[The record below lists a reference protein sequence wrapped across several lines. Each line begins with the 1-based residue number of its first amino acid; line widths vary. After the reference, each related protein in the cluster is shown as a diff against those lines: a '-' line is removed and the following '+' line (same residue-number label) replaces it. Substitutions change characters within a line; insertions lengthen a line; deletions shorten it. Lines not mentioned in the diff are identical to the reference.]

1 MYTFC
6 VFTPACIA
14 SAQWQSM
21 LYIGISKNT
30 YWGPGRYSLSYCLPC
45 NLVHCSKMK
54 ELRIWYPSIYIVIVV
69 RFGCI
74 YLSDQTN
81 NGLLK
86 NQLTFL
92 KFCRGSFQTHIIY
105 AHRRQSGVNSTGAR
119 RGFLGKRKLNLS
131 LLPTRLVVTQLNLK
145 GMKYIL
151 KFCSFLPPVKAIMIM
166 DGTLENMKT

>member
-1 MYTFC
+1 
-6 VFTPACIA
+6 
-14 SAQWQSM
+14 M
-21 LYIGISKNT
+21 LSIGISKNT
-30 YWGPGRYSLSYCLPC
+30 YWGPGTYSLSYCLPC

-92 KFCRGSFQTHIIY
+92 KFCRGSFQTHIILMSLQHKIETFKIFISKQLWY
-105 AHRRQSGVNSTGAR
+105 
-119 RGFLGKRKLNLS
+119 KLNLFYFKFCFVVGTHI
-131 LLPTRLVVTQLNLK
+131 LLITYISKRISIPITKPNLK
-145 GMKYIL
+145 QNRYSMYHN
-151 KFCSFLPPVKAIMIM
+151 C
-166 DGTLENMKT
+166 TEW

>member
-1 MYTFC
+1 
-6 VFTPACIA
+6 
-14 SAQWQSM
+14 M

-30 YWGPGRYSLSYCLPC
+30 YWGPGTYSLSYCLPC

-81 NGLLK
+81 TGLLK

-92 KFCRGSFQTHIIY
+92 KFCRGSFQTHII
-105 AHRRQSGVNSTGAR
+105 
-119 RGFLGKRKLNLS
+119 LMS
-131 LLPTRLVVTQLNLK
+131 LQHKIETFKIFISKQLWYILYRFCFKFGLVMGMLILLLIYVISKMCVPTTKQNLK
-145 GMKYIL
+145 
-151 KFCSFLPPVKAIMIM
+151 
-166 DGTLENMKT
+166 